1 MKNLISN
8 KSKDEIQ
15 AKIKENCLILLKEF
29 IRIADMFELT
39 WWVDS
44 GTLLGACRNNKMI
57 PWDDDIDI
65 VMPREDYDK
74 LRLHCVTSQ
83 FDKRKFLF
91 QTSTTDCY
99 FAVHAKLRL
108 NGSTSLTERE
118 CTGRHHRGMFL
129 DIFPLDNC
137 PNDINVCN
145 DIQGFT
151 KTFAKHTGYEKIQA
165 FSYRFEE
172 YNNILRSIH
181 ERNENSN
188 YIANIAF
195 WRYKKTPTMLQK
207 SWYDDTLQVRFEDL
221 LVNVPIG
228 YKHVLTTLYGENYMT
243 PQNISNCHKAFVDPF
258 NDYSKYDNCTK
269 EEFYE
274 LVQNFQ
280 K

>member
-29 IRIADMFELT
+29 IRVADMFELT

-65 VMPREDYDK
+65 AMPREDYDK
-74 LRLHCVTSQ
+74 LRLHCVKSQ

-99 FAVHAKLRL
+99 FEVHAKLRL

-165 FSYRFEE
+165 FSQRFEE

-207 SWYDDTLQVRFEDL
+207 SWYDDTLQIRFEDL

-243 PQNISNCHKAFVDPF
+243 PQNISNCHKAFIDPF

>member
-29 IRIADMFELT
+29 IRIADIFELT

-74 LRLHCVTSQ
+74 LRLHCVKSQ
-83 FDKRKFLF
+83 FNKRKFLF

-99 FAVHAKLRL
+99 FEVHAKLRL

-243 PQNISNCHKAFVDPF
+243 PQNIPNCHKAFVDPF
-258 NDYSKYDNCTK
+258 NDYSKYDGCTK

>member
-29 IRIADMFELT
+29 IRVADMFELT

-74 LRLHCVTSQ
+74 LCLHCVESQ

-99 FAVHAKLRL
+99 FEVHAKLRL
-108 NGSTSLTERE
+108 NNSTSLTERE

-165 FSYRFEE
+165 FSHRFEK
-172 YNNILRSIH
+172 YNDVLRSIH

-243 PQNISNCHKAFVDPF
+243 PQNISNCHKAFTDPF

>member
-1 MKNLISN
+1 MKNLMSN

-15 AKIKENCLILLKEF
+15 AKIKENCLALLKEF
-29 IRIADMFELT
+29 IRVADMFKLT
-39 WWVDS
+39 WWVDG

-74 LRLHCVTSQ
+74 LCRHSVVSQ
-83 FDKRKFLF
+83 FDDRKFLF
-91 QTSTTDCY
+91 QTSTTDGC
-99 FAVHAKLRL
+99 FEVHAKLRF
-108 NGSTSLTERE
+108 NYSTSITERE

-137 PNDINVCN
+137 PNDVSVCN

-151 KTFAKHTGYEKIQA
+151 RTFAKHTGYEKEQT
-165 FSYRFEE
+165 FSRRFEE
-172 YNNILRSIH
+172 YNNVLRSIH
-181 ERNENSN
+181 EHNKNSK

-195 WRYKKTPTMLQK
+195 WRYEKTPTVLQK
-207 SWYDDTLQVRFEDL
+207 SWYDNTLQVKFEDL

-228 YKHVLTTLYGENYMT
+228 YKHILTSWYGENYMT
-243 PQNISNCHKAFVDPF
+243 PQNVSNCHKAFVDPF
-258 NDYSKYDNCTK
+258 NDYSKYDECTK